1 MCQNCITGSHIL
13 HYHGIL
19 DAFGHL
25 SFRHPTR
32 RDVFIMPR
40 NLAPANI
47 ASPEDDLVEYNVSDA
62 SPVDSTAP
70 AGYIERYIH
79 SEIYKQYPGVNSVI
93 HSHAS
98 AVVPYTISGV
108 PLKPCL
114 HMAGFLGASTP
125 VYDIA
130 KHYEPG
136 ATRDL
141 LIRSPHLG
149 ESLAACF
156 RAADASTTQT
166 SKDEPDHSV
175 VLMRGHG
182 YTVAARS
189 IEECVF
195 RAIYTRDN
203 ATIQTASLGLSAAYR
218 GTGDSP
224 TEIQYLRDDEIEGA
238 TGIALTGWARAWGL
252 WVREVEAANL
262 YASSG

>member
-1 MCQNCITGSHIL
+1 MPSYGRVLRYVEFISRS
-13 HYHGIL
+13 
-19 DAFGHL
+19 FL
-25 SFRHPTR
+25 SEF
-32 RDVFIMPR
+32 
-40 NLAPANI
+40 PA
-47 ASPEDDLVEYNVSDA
+47 SVSET
-62 SPVDSTAP
+62 PFLM
-70 AGYIERYIH
+70 R
-79 SEIYKQYPGVNSVI
+79 
-93 HSHAS
+93 
-98 AVVPYTISGV
+98 VP
-108 PLKPCL
+108 
-114 HMAGFLGASTP
+114 GASTP

-141 LIRSPHLG
+141 LIRSLHLG

-156 RAADASTTQT
+156 RAADASTIQT
-166 SKDEPDHSV
+166 SKDEPGHSV

-195 RAIYTRDN
+195 RAIYTREN

-218 GTGDSP
+218 GAGDSP
-224 TEIQYLRDDEIEGA
+224 TEIQYLHDDEIEGA